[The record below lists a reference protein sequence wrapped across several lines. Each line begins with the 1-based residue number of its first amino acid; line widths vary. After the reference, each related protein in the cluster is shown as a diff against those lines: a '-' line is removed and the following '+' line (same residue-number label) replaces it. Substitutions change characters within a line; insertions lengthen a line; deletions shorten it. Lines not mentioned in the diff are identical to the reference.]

1 MTLDISQS
9 CTNMHAGTC
18 TANLSQWLSNLLAL
32 CVILSPL
39 LVKVTQTGPRP
50 TASDHPGQAGRHL
63 RKRKCNVACEWVAEE
78 QSALS
83 G

>member
-1 MTLDISQS
+1 MLEHALLLDCQP
-9 CTNMHAGTC
+9 
-18 TANLSQWLSNLLAL
+18 ANLSQWLSNLPAL

-39 LVKVTQTGPRP
+39 LGKVTQTGSRP
-50 TASDHPGQAGRHL
+50 TVSDHPGQAGRHL
-63 RKRKCNVACEWVAEE
+63 SKRKCNVAAVACEWVAEE